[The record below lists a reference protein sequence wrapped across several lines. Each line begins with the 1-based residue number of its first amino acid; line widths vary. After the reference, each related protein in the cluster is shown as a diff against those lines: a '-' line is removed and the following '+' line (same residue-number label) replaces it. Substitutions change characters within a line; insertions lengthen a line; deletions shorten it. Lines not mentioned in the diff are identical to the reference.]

1 MEGVGK
7 MRMQIAAALCSAV
20 MCSTVLAWHASS
32 SSAVAQKRADRQ
44 THSTIKDLMDSI
56 IDPSADVIWGAVGS
70 VVDEEGVHERR
81 PKTPEEWLDVRRAA
95 VRLIEGGNLLTVP
108 GRAVAP
114 AGTRSEHP
122 GIELEPDQIAA
133 LIRKH
138 RTKFDAHARALRSLG
153 FEALRAIDA
162 RNADQLIDI
171 GGRIQGICESCHKT
185 FWYPFDR
192 IPPRN

>member
-1 MEGVGK
+1 
-7 MRMQIAAALCSAV
+7 MQIAAALCSAV
-20 MCSTVLAWHASS
+20 LALHALSS
-32 SSAVAQKRADRQ
+32 FAVAQQKARDRQ
-44 THSTIKDLMDSI
+44 IHSTVKDLMDSI

-114 AGTRSEHP
+114 AGTRSENP

-133 LIRKH
+133 LIRKQ
-138 RTKFDAHARALRSLG
+138 RTKFDAHAKALRGLG

-162 RNADQLIDI
+162 RNADQLVDI
-171 GGRIQGICESCHKT
+171 GGRIQDICEGCHKT

-192 IPPRN
+192 IPPTRN

>member
-1 MEGVGK
+1 
-7 MRMQIAAALCSAV
+7 
-20 MCSTVLAWHASS
+20 
-32 SSAVAQKRADRQ
+32 
-44 THSTIKDLMDSI
+44 MDSI

-95 VRLIEGGNLLTVP
+95 IRLIEGGNLLTVP

-114 AGTRSEHP
+114 AGIRSENP

-133 LIRKH
+133 LIRKQ
-138 RTKFDAHARALRSLG
+138 RTKFDANAKALRSLG

-171 GGRIQGICESCHKT
+171 GNRIQDICESCHKT
-185 FWYPFDR
+185 FWYPLDK
-192 IPPRN
+192 IPPNRN